1 MKPPIN
7 GDGMSTVRELL
18 KLTEELL
25 KEGGCDSPSFDAL
38 CLLEDVAGI
47 GRGNVPSA
55 ANSVLDDTSWRRVL
69 DAAKR
74 RAAGEPL
81 QYLLGSWDFLSLT
94 LEVGEG
100 VLVPRPETELLCE
113 VAAEH
118 LHTAS
123 QPVVLDLC
131 AGSGC
136 VGLGIAS
143 LCPSAKV
150 TCIEKSPQAFHY
162 LQNNIARYPQYAVTP
177 LVGDVL
183 CDYQTFNTPVD
194 ALVSNPPYIPKADL
208 KTLQREVQHEPSM
221 ALDGGEDGLTF
232 YRVIANE
239 WSKHVRS
246 GGFIAVEIGI
256 GQSEDVARLFADAGL
271 INIRVYKDFA
281 EIDRVI
287 FAECV

>member
-1 MKPPIN
+1 
-7 GDGMSTVRELL
+7 MSTVRELL
-18 KLTEELL
+18 KITEELL

-38 CLLEDVAGI
+38 CLLEDIGGV

-55 ANSVLDDTSWRRVL
+55 ATTVLDEVCCQRVL

-81 QYLLGSWDFLSLT
+81 QYLLGSWDFLTLT

-113 VAAEH
+113 VAAER
-118 LHTAS
+118 LRTVKA
-123 QPVVLDLC
+123 PVVLDLC

-136 VGLGIAS
+136 VGLGVAS
-143 LCPSAKV
+143 LCPSSTV
-150 TCIEKSPQAFHY
+150 TCVEKSPQAFRY
-162 LQNNIARYPQYAVTP
+162 LQNNVKRYPMYAVTP

-183 CDYQTFNTPVD
+183 HDHQTFNTQVD
-194 ALVSNPPYIPKADL
+194 ALLSNPPYIPQKDL
-208 KTLQREVQHEPSM
+208 KTLQREVQHEPAM
-221 ALDGGEDGLTF
+221 ALDGGEDGLVF

-239 WSKHVRS
+239 WAKHVRS

-256 GQSEDVARLFADAGL
+256 GQAEEVARLFAEAGL
-271 INIRVYKDFA
+271 INIRVYKDFS

-287 FAECV
+287 YAECV